1 MKYRLNGNLKR
12 KLFLGHYLSRQI
24 TNQIRVKSIQP
35 QIALTSFINRIVPKL
50 LNQRTCEISFQQ
62 IHRREICQMK
72 ENIKINSLRKCKV
85 SKTQDIHM
93 HMTHRMITTTVIQT
107 RFLKGGIWKQK
118 NIRQSERKRKEE
130 LDWKRQKEETRK
142 WEEISQQIQ
151 MEEQTWM
158 M

>member
-12 KLFLGHYLSRQI
+12 KLFLRHYLSRQI

-62 IHRREICQMK
+62 IHRREIFQMK

-107 RFLKGGIWKQK
+107 RFLKGGI
-118 NIRQSERKRKEE
+118 
-130 LDWKRQKEETRK
+130 
-142 WEEISQQIQ
+142 
-151 MEEQTWM
+151 
-158 M
+158 